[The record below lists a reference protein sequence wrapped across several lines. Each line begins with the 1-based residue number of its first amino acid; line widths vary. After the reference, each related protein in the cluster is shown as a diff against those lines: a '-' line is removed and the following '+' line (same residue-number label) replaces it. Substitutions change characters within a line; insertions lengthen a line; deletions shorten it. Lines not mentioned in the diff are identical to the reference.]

1 MRQLPIPFSTPMVE
15 AILENRK
22 TMTRRTAGLDKI
34 NENPN
39 QWVYNQE
46 IKPAFSFF
54 NKASGII
61 QSSKVRYQVGD
72 QLWVRETFFEAR
84 KCRQAPLFQFEP
96 DFLYKADKAF
106 IGENKWK
113 PSLFMPKE
121 AARLWLEVT
130 NVRCERLQNISE
142 ADAKAEGI
150 KPAKFP
156 YKNWQYE
163 CYECDKK
170 GHSGTIG
177 NMLCEDGVYNH
188 ATKSFFSL
196 WRSINGVESYRA
208 NPWVFVYEF
217 KRIEKP

>member
-1 MRQLPIPFSTPMVE
+1 MRQLPIPFSTPMVQ

-22 TMTRRTAGLDKI
+22 TMTRRTAGLDKM
-34 NENPN
+34 NERPEK
-39 QWVYNQE
+39 WIYNKE
-46 IKPAFSFF
+46 LKPAFSF
-54 NKASGII
+54 NKIESGII
-61 QSSKVRYQVGD
+61 ESAKPRYNVGD
-72 QLWVRETFFEAR
+72 KLWVRETFFEAR

-130 NVRCERLQNISE
+130 NVRCERLQDITE
-142 ADAKAEGI
+142 ADAIAEGI
-150 KPAKFP
+150 EFDTTFRLYKCPVCSSGAHKGGDLLCSDGFFITAKLAF
-156 YKNWQYE
+156 Q
-163 CYECDKK
+163 
-170 GHSGTIG
+170 
-177 NMLCEDGVYNH
+177 
-188 ATKSFFSL
+188 SL
-196 WRSINGVESYRA
+196 WHSINGVDSWDA

>member
-1 MRQLPIPFSTPMVE
+1 MRQLPILFSTPMVE

-22 TMTRRTAGLDKI
+22 TMTRRTSGLKQMNYEPHLWRFDGFNEDKLFAEDNSPYFEVI
-34 NENPN
+34 REDGSYTEFYKRANP
-39 QWVYNQE
+39 
-46 IKPAFSFF
+46 
-54 NKASGII
+54 
-61 QSSKVRYQVGD
+61 RYQVGD

-84 KCRQAPLFQFEP
+84 KCRQAPLFHFEP

-130 NVRCERLQNISE
+130 SVRCERLQDITDT
-142 ADAKAEGI
+142 DAIAEGVESW
-150 KPAKFP
+150 FNESRNVLL
-156 YKNWQYE
+156 YKGYDSVLEEWY
-163 CYECDKK
+163 D
-170 GHSGTIG
+170 
-177 NMLCEDGVYNH
+177 
-188 ATKSFFSL
+188 ARKSFISL
-196 WRSINGVESYRA
+196 WRNINGDESVKA